1 MHLSKHIF
9 LQICSFIFLG
19 KLYIK
24 KKKENHE
31 IKNKK
36 YRNLKFIV

>member
-1 MHLSKHIF
+1 L
-9 LQICSFIFLG
+9 

-31 IKNKK
+31 EMEREVKNNEVKK
-36 YRNLKFIV
+36 K